1 MRVKQVQFSQGSFY
15 HLYNHAA
22 KGELLFKDPK
32 DYDTCINLL
41 TKYINKDYFE
51 LGAYCLMP
59 NHYHLLIR
67 QLTSAQVTQPLFQIW
82 QRYSR
87 YYNKKYDQFG
97 SIFCEKL
104 QHVWINSENYLLT
117 LCAYI
122 HLNPVKA
129 KLIVSPELW
138 QYSDYLDWMGLRTS
152 GLFNPALRN
161 TYYHNNTDYQELIQY
176 FSPIG
181 IEKRLLIDD

>member
-1 MRVKQVQFSQGSFY
+1 MRVKQAQFSQGSFY

-22 KGELLFKDPK
+22 KGELLFRDSQ
-32 DYDTCINLL
+32 DYDMCITLC
-41 TKYINKDYFE
+41 TKYISKDFYE

-67 QLTSAQVTQPLFQIW
+67 QLSNAPVTEPFFQIW

-87 YYNKKYDQFG
+87 YYNKKYAQFG

-104 QHVWINSENYLLT
+104 QHVWIINDNYLQT

-129 KLIVSPELW
+129 KLVISPKLW
-138 QYSDYLDWMGLRTS
+138 QYSDYLDWMGERAS
-152 GLFNPALRN
+152 ELFNPALRN
-161 TYYHNNTDYQELIQY
+161 AYFHNVTDYQELIKC
-176 FSPIG
+176 FSAAD